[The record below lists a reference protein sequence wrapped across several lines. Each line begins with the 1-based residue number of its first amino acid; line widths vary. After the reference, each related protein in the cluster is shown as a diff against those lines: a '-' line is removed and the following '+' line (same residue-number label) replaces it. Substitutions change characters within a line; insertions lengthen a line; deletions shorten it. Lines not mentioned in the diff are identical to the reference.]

1 MFKSFYTFLLFTFLL
16 LQNFANA
23 QMGCTDPQ
31 ANNFDATATI
41 NDGSCQY
48 ATTNYSLQQIAILNT
63 PILET
68 SGLAF
73 FDDQLWTH
81 NDAGNEDKI
90 YQIDT
95 MTGEILQTVII
106 ANSENT
112 DWEDLAEDETHIY
125 IGDFG
130 NNGGDRTDL
139 KIYKC
144 LKSQL
149 ASGIATAEVIEFSYE
164 DQTDFTSNNNNNDYD
179 CEAFFFYNDSLHL
192 FSKNWVDQQ
201 TRHYVIPSI
210 PGTYVA
216 PLRESMNVQ
225 GLITGADISDDGVV
239 ALIGYN
245 PSGTNLMWLC
255 FDFQG
260 SDFFSG
266 NKRKISLGLALSNSQ
281 TEAIVFRENG
291 YGYVSSEQFATLQA
305 KLLSF
310 RTTQW
315 TENMMTDVKDLGIEN
330 IPFSI
335 FPNPVIEDV
344 NILFEKEGE
353 YQVSLF
359 DMNGRIL
366 KREMYEGSGVLN
378 WNVNELLLD
387 PGVCFLKVQNREK
400 EVMEK
405 IIISTF

>member
-1 MFKSFYTFLLFTFLL
+1 MSRPFYSYLLFVFLL
-16 LQNFANA
+16 LPNIANA
-23 QMGCTDPQ
+23 QQGCTDPQ
-31 ANNFDATATI
+31 ASNYDAAATT

-48 ATTNYSLQQIAILNT
+48 ATTNYALEQIAILNT

-73 FDDQLWTH
+73 FDNQLWTH
-81 NDAGNEDKI
+81 NDSGNEDKI

-95 MTGEILQTVII
+95 TTGVILNTVIV

-112 DWEDLAEDETHIY
+112 DWEDLAEDDTHIY

-130 NNGGDRTDL
+130 NNAGNRTDL

-144 LKSQL
+144 LKTQL

-164 DQTDFTSNNNNNDYD
+164 DQTDFTTNNNSNNYD

-201 TRHYVIPSI
+201 TRHYVIPSQ

-216 PLRESMNVQ
+216 PVRESMDVQ
-225 GLITGADISDDGVV
+225 GYITGADISDDGVV

-245 PSGTNLMWLC
+245 PSGINLMWLC
-255 FDFQG
+255 FDYQG
-260 SDFFSG
+260 SNFFSG
-266 NKRKISLGLALSNSQ
+266 NKRKISLGLALNNSQ

-310 RTTQW
+310 ETNQW
-315 TENMMTDVKDLGIEN
+315 TENMMTDLVDLKLGN
-330 IPFSI
+330 TPFQV
-335 FPNPVIEDV
+335 FPNPVVEDV
-344 NILFEKEGE
+344 NVLFEKEGE
-353 YQVSLF
+353 YEIELF
-359 DMNGRIL
+359 DVNGRIL
-366 KREMYEGSGVLN
+366 KKEQYMGRGILN
-378 WNVNELLLD
+378 WDVKELLF
-387 PGVCFLKVQNREK
+387 GRGIYFLKIKNTEK
-400 EVMEK
+400 AWIEILVLK
-405 IIISTF
+405 K